1 MKFKKVLSILLV
13 AVMLLSVMPLS
24 AFATEWTDEDVDGW
38 DLQTGDILTSDVE
51 RLEGLEEYTL
61 TLPAGGYGYDFE
73 AAADS
78 DLVITEWGID
88 GFDAPSGKTLS
99 IIDNDLT
106 RYFPY
111 NANGM
116 TNRWYVIDVDHD
128 NQTITLSG
136 SDASAT
142 PAADEVSETISLAYA
157 PLFAISGTH
166 YSVSADNLV
175 GESALTINDMH
186 PMTINARKGETI
198 TKVVLTYSTGDNKNT
213 LFASAGTFD
222 GDATFSNINAQQVT
236 ISSEDNVDISA
247 VTVYFEG
254 DLNNPTVTLTGG
266 ANAKSSGGLSTQSYL
281 PGAMDTVTY
290 TALAD
295 ATFPEFETYTQNGV
309 TVERT
314 SEKVVT
320 VSGTPTA
327 NTAITVPDAES
338 SSKIVTWNASLIN
351 DYIADKVSSEERSYS
366 DTANGI
372 TLTNSEGEVDY
383 FGNSYLETYDGTT
396 LSFSTTTGKFTS
408 IEIEAN
414 NIYDGGNWTK
424 DGNILKWNGTPSESV
439 SLTGDVF
446 IMGLSSITF
455 VIEPAAPTPSAYAGY
470 VPAEADDA
478 DALAAKVVKFNGYD
492 WYMIEDNSTS
502 ETEGTVTLL
511 AADTSFG
518 ACAFDSTK
526 TSHEYSTSTI
536 KATLDAMTAEDGSF
550 AKVADAIAATD
561 LTDVNVTGAK
571 LWLLSSGEANNIP
584 VNVRMCSQASEAIVN
599 AWWLRSAD
607 SDGTIAEFVVGSNGY
622 VANGG
627 SGANVNQSLGVRP
640 ALKLD
645 LSKVEFDSETKTFA
659 LPTPPT
665 YTVTWQNADGT
676 ELETDTDVAEGT
688 VPTYDGATPTKA
700 DDAQY
705 TYTFSGWTPE
715 VSAVTGDVTYT
726 AVYSQSVR
734 QYTVTWKNYDD
745 SVIGTSTVN
754 AGQTPEFSDSIGQIK
769 AKPADENH
777 SYEFTGWTP
786 EIVAAEADAEYTA
799 TFVDVLSISNVDEW
813 NSFAASVKNGN
824 TYSGKIVRMT
834 ADVGPVTTMVAGT
847 FSGTFDGGSHTLT
860 VNISGGN
867 ASVATFEVVKDA
879 TIQNLTLAGSITSS
893 GIHSAALVKSIS
905 DSGTSCTI
913 KNVDIYAD
921 VNCAQNYIGGFIGHA
936 GTANTVNI
944 ENSIFAGSI
953 NKTGSGQGG
962 YIGGFIGW
970 SQQLTAT
977 IDNCAFTGSY
987 SNIKSFNNIG
997 FSYNA
1002 PTKITVND
1010 FYSNV
1015 SEVFGTS
1022 ANHGTRLYTPSS
1034 SYPTTVALVNHG
1046 GEKTFFHQLSDAL
1059 NAWVDG
1065 STLMLMSDVTT
1076 ANTISVGGNK
1086 TLDLNGYKLRISK
1099 NAQVISLQ
1107 EGGDLTI
1114 KSSAQ
1119 GGEVIGCNADR
1130 AVVGGKGQTLT
1141 LESGTIKTAASN
1153 AISGTNA
1160 VFNLNGGAIECTSN
1174 SSDMTVASAV
1184 YCKGNCTVN
1193 WNGTSITT
1201 NTGCG
1206 FYSKTTTDTVKIGG
1220 GSFAAT
1226 ADTLPDNAGY
1236 VLSNYNVEIQGAP
1249 VLNGKGIYLSNGRV
1263 INVTGE
1269 LTNDVPIGV
1278 VMQTPGVF
1286 TSGLQGNGGIANFA
1300 NGNGDDYGIGLDASG
1315 EAQVVRKYTV
1325 TWKLDE
1331 TTVLATDKVLEGTV
1345 PTFTGT
1351 APADYSDT
1359 YYNYSFSGWTP
1370 APVAATE
1377 DATYTAAFT
1386 ATAKTFT
1393 VFVKTLSGK
1402 TIFVHDVTGETTS
1415 AQIKDMLVQETGLP
1429 AAQQKLIFAGTE
1441 MANDKTLADYN
1452 IQKESTIH
1460 CVPVNYT
1467 VTWLNYDG
1475 SELASE
1481 PVGYGVTPEYT
1492 GETPVKPSTAQ
1503 YTYTFAGWTPEV
1515 AAVTGDVTYTATFT
1529 AVPVVNY
1536 VAEANGV
1543 KYESFDEALRA
1554 ISTVNAK
1561 GQFLANGTVR
1571 LLADCAGN
1579 GYSIASGS
1587 NLIIDFN
1594 SKTYTVDAEPL
1605 AGSTGTKTQAFQLLK
1620 NSTVIFKNGTLY
1632 SEVAK
1637 MLVQN
1642 YSDLT
1647 LEGMKLTLENP
1658 NYYPSY
1664 TLSNNNGDTMI
1675 IDSTINANSKG
1686 GF

>member
-1 MKFKKVLSILLV
+1 MKFSKKILAAVLAALMAIS
-13 AVMLLSVMPLS
+13 MMPFT
-24 AFATEWTDEDVDGW
+24 AFATEWTDQDVWGP
-38 DLQTGDILTSDVE
+38 DLQTGDILSSDVE
-51 RLEGLEEYTL
+51 EVHGLEEYTL
-61 TLPAGGYGYDFE
+61 TLQAGGYGDDFDV
-73 AAADS
+73 ADS
-78 DLVITEWGID
+78 DLVTTSWQFDWTEAPWGGNTLRI
-88 GFDAPSGKTLS
+88 FDYS
-99 IIDNDLT
+99 ND
-106 RYFPY
+106 YQVYYPY
-111 NANGM
+111 NANGT
-116 TNRWYVIDVDHD
+116 TNQWYVIDVDHD

-142 PAADEVSETISLAYA
+142 PAADEVSETISLAYG
-157 PLFAISGTH
+157 PSGAISGTH

-175 GESALTINDMH
+175 GESSLIINDMH

-198 TKVVLTYSTGDNKNT
+198 TKVVLTYRTGDDKDT
-213 LFASAGTFD
+213 LSASAGTFD

-236 ISSEDNVDISA
+236 ISSWENVDITG

-254 DLNNPTVTLTGG
+254 DLDNPTVTLTGG
-266 ANAKSSGGLSTQSYL
+266 ANTKSSGGLSTQSYL

-314 SEKVVT
+314 SNTVVT

-338 SSKIVTWNASLIN
+338 SSKIVTWNATLIN
-351 DYIADKVSSEERSYS
+351 DYIADEISDGNGYS

-372 TLTNSEGEVDY
+372 TLTTSEGAVDY

-396 LSFSTTTGKFTS
+396 LSFSTTAGKFTS

-424 DGNILKWNGTPSESV
+424 DENILKWNGTPSESV

-455 VIEPAAPTPSAYAGY
+455 VIEPA
-470 VPAEADDA
+470 PAA
-478 DALAAKVVKFNGYD
+478 
-492 WYMIEDNSTS
+492 
-502 ETEGTVTLL
+502 
-511 AADTSFG
+511 
-518 ACAFDSTK
+518 
-526 TSHEYSTSTI
+526 HTI
-536 KATLDAMTAEDGSF
+536 
-550 AKVADAIAATD
+550 IWQ
-561 LTDVNVTGAK
+561 N
-571 LWLLSSGEANNIP
+571 W
-584 VNVRMCSQASEAIVN
+584 
-599 AWWLRSAD
+599 
-607 SDGTIAEFVVGSNGY
+607 DGT
-622 VANGG
+622 
-627 SGANVNQSLGVRP
+627 
-640 ALKLD
+640 
-645 LSKVEFDSETKTFA
+645 T
-659 LPTPPT
+659 
-665 YTVTWQNADGT
+665 
-676 ELETDTDVAEGT
+676 LETDTDVEAGT
-688 VPTYDGATPTKA
+688 IPTYDGATPTKA
-700 DDAQY
+700 EDAQY
-705 TYTFSGWTPE
+705 TYEFAGWTPE
-715 VSAVTGDVTYT
+715 VTAVTGDAT
-726 AVYSQSVR
+726 
-734 QYTVTWKNYDD
+734 
-745 SVIGTSTVN
+745 
-754 AGQTPEFSDSIGQIK
+754 
-769 AKPADENH
+769 
-777 SYEFTGWTP
+777 
-786 EIVAAEADAEYTA
+786 YTA

-813 NSFAASVKNGN
+813 NSFAASVKDGN

-834 ADVGPVTTMVAGT
+834 ADVGPVTTMVGGT

-893 GIHSAALVKSIS
+893 GIHSAALVKSFS
-905 DSGTSCTI
+905 ESGTSCTI

-953 NKTGSGQGG
+953 NKTGSEQGG

-1046 GEKTFFHQLSDAL
+1046 GEKTFFNQLSDAL

-1076 ANTISVGGNK
+1076 ASTISVGGNK
-1086 TLDLNGYKLRISK
+1086 TLDLNGYKLRISR
-1099 NAQVISLQ
+1099 NDQVISVQ

-1153 AISGTNA
+1153 CISGTDA

-1206 FYSKTTTDTVKIGG
+1206 FYSNKTTDTVKIGG

-1236 VLSNYNVEIQGAP
+1236 VLRNCNVEIQGAP

-1331 TTVLATDKVLEGTV
+1331 TTVLGTDKVMKGTV

-1351 APADYSDT
+1351 DPADYSDT
-1359 YYNYSFSGWTP
+1359 YYNYTFAGWTP
-1370 APVAATE
+1370 EVSAVTG
-1377 DATYTAAFT
+1377 DATYTAQYT
-1386 ATAKTFT
+1386 AQAKTFT
-1393 VFVKTLSGK
+1393 IFAKKLTGG
-1402 TIFVHDVTGETTS
+1402 TITVSNVTGLTTV
-1415 AQIKDMLVQETGLP
+1415 AQLKDLLVTETGVP
-1429 AAQQKLIFAGTE
+1429 ASAMRLIFAGKQLE
-1441 MANDKTLADYN
+1441 DDKTLSEYN
-1452 IQKESTIH
+1452 IQKESTLHLVIRT
-1460 CVPVNYT
+1460 YT
-1467 VTWLNYDG
+1467 ITWKSDEATIIDTTNVAY
-1475 SELASE
+1475 
-1481 PVGYGVTPEYT
+1481 
-1492 GETPVKPSTAQ
+1492 GETPAHAAPADYEDED

-1515 AAVTGDVTYTATFT
+1515 TAVTGEATYVAQYTATPKAATTVSFT
-1529 AVPVVNY
+1529 KVTDASQITAENIGTCTAEDAKAWALANWDDVHDDNYDVSLVFYSNTGELIVVAVYCYMDEDNFSDNFDDTIITNYTISDLQQWFVGYGAPIFICPAAAPAPTEPNNGASITVAETISENFYLDDEFYGEDSFITVNY
-1536 VAEANGV
+1536 NHNSNVSETDDFRTDVVAMNSLPELDDSTSEYNGARKFSVVQAPAQATEGITINVYPTQADAEAGTNAIDTINYSVYTYCRQIITGDYAENL
-1543 KYESFDEALRA
+1543 KDLARATLDYAAAAQDYFDYNTENMATKDATGGFYNNVAGADL
-1554 ISTVNAK
+1554 STV
-1561 GQFLANGTVR
+1561 
-1571 LLADCAGN
+1571 AGV
-1579 GYSIASGS
+1579 SAAPSCITKASVVV
-1587 NLIIDFN
+1587 
-1594 SKTYTVDAEPL
+1594 K
-1605 AGSTGTKTQAFQLLK
+1605 
-1620 NSTVIFKNGTLY
+1620 
-1632 SEVAK
+1632 
-1637 MLVQN
+1637 
-1642 YSDLT
+1642 SDLEINLFSLTPIEVTGASMDATKGKDRFAATSYQSGDYYVVHIAGIEPANMDNTITVNTSEGDIVMTANAIIKLMLNSNDAKLVT
-1647 LEGMKLTLENP
+1647 LAKAMYLYGAAA
-1658 NYYPSY
+1658 
-1664 TLSNNNGDTMI
+1664 
-1675 IDSTINANSKG
+1675 NAY
-1686 GF
+1686 FD

>member
-1 MKFKKVLSILLV
+1 MQMKKVLSILLV
-13 AVMLLSVMPLS
+13 AVMLISVIPFT
-24 AFATEWTDEDVDGW
+24 AFAATTVTWTSSQ
-38 DLQTGDILTSDVE
+38 L
-51 RLEGLEEYTL
+51 
-61 TLPAGGYGYDFE
+61 
-73 AAADS
+73 
-78 DLVITEWGID
+78 
-88 GFDAPSGKTLS
+88 
-99 IIDNDLT
+99 NDLT
-106 RYFPY
+106 IYTVH
-111 NANGM
+111 GE
-116 TNRWYVIDVDHD
+116 DLVDG
-128 NQTITLSG
+128 NSI
-136 SDASAT
+136 
-142 PAADEVSETISLAYA
+142 
-157 PLFAISGTH
+157 
-166 YSVSADNLV
+166 
-175 GESALTINDMH
+175 
-186 PMTINARKGETI
+186 
-198 TKVVLTYSTGDNKNT
+198 GD
-213 LFASAGTFD
+213 
-222 GDATFSNINAQQVT
+222 I
-236 ISSEDNVDISA
+236 
-247 VTVYFEG
+247 
-254 DLNNPTVTLTGG
+254 TVTP
-266 ANAKSSGGLSTQSYL
+266 SG
-281 PGAMDTVTY
+281 
-290 TALAD
+290 
-295 ATFPEFETYTQNGV
+295 E
-309 TVERT
+309 
-314 SEKVVT
+314 VV
-320 VSGTPTA
+320 
-327 NTAITVPDAES
+327 
-338 SSKIVTWNASLIN
+338 W
-351 DYIADKVSSEERSYS
+351 S
-366 DTANGI
+366 DT
-372 TLTNSEGEVDY
+372 
-383 FGNSYLETYDGTT
+383 LE
-396 LSFSTTTGKFTS
+396 LS
-408 IEIEAN
+408 I
-414 NIYDGGNWTK
+414 
-424 DGNILKWNGTPSESV
+424 
-439 SLTGDVF
+439 
-446 IMGLSSITF
+446 
-455 VIEPAAPTPSAYAGY
+455 
-470 VPAEADDA
+470 
-478 DALAAKVVKFNGYD
+478 
-492 WYMIEDNSTS
+492 
-502 ETEGTVTLL
+502 
-511 AADTSFG
+511 
-518 ACAFDSTK
+518 
-526 TSHEYSTSTI
+526 
-536 KATLDAMTAEDGSF
+536 EDGSF
-550 AKVADAIAATD
+550 IFTSSGDDISSIVISADIFKKAE
-561 LTDVNVTGAK
+561 N
-571 LWLLSSGEANNIP
+571 LSSGWSVS
-584 VNVRMCSQASEAIVN
+584 VNTLSWSGTPAKSVTLSGEVHIWDISQVVFTLGESASA
-599 AWWLRSAD
+599 
-607 SDGTIAEFVVGSNGY
+607 
-622 VANGG
+622 
-627 SGANVNQSLGVRP
+627 
-640 ALKLD
+640 
-645 LSKVEFDSETKTFA
+645 
-659 LPTPPT
+659 T
-665 YTVTWQNADGT
+665 YTVTWQNEDGT

-700 DDAQY
+700 TDEKYMYFFSGWSPEVTAVTGDITYTAQFDKQVVGLYLQEGDVLDKDETIRFPIMTRGNEFSGHVLKVYLDGELVKSVEVQGASSIEPDRYYTTTQKCIVSQFSKGSQWPTIRNTIYLTSLHTVTWQNEDGTVLETDTDVEAGTTPTYNGETPTKAATVQY
-705 TYTFSGWTPE
+705 TYAFTGWTPE
-715 VSAVTGDVTYT
+715 VSAVTGDVIYT

-813 NSFAASVKNGN
+813 NSFAASVKGGN

-893 GIHSAALVKSIS
+893 GIHSAAIVKSIS

-921 VNCAQNYIGGFIGHA
+921 VNCSNNYLGGFIGHA

-977 IDNCAFTGSY
+977 INNCAFTGSY

-1076 ANTISVGGNK
+1076 ENTISVGGNK
-1086 TLDLNGYKLRISK
+1086 TLDLNGYKLRISR
-1099 NAQVISLQ
+1099 NNQVISLQ

-1300 NGNGDDYGIGLDASG
+1300 YGNGDDYGIGLDASG

-1325 TWKLDE
+1325 TWKFDE
-1331 TTVLATDKVLEGTV
+1331 TTVLATDKVLEDTV

-1359 YYNYSFSGWTP
+1359 YYNYTFTGWTP
-1370 APVAATE
+1370 APVAATA

-1393 VFVKTLSGK
+1393 VFVKTLTGK
-1402 TIFVHDVTGETTS
+1402 TISVQDVTGETTV
-1415 AQIKDMLVQETGLP
+1415 AQIKDMLVEETGLP
-1429 AAQQKLIFAGTE
+1429 AALQKLIFAGTE
-1441 MANDKTLADYN
+1441 MENAQTLADCN
-1452 IQKESTIH
+1452 VQKESTIH
-1460 CVPVNYT
+1460 LSVNANNGSSLTLDDVIALNAYLDIDAFKLDAT
-1467 VTWLNYDG
+1467 KAYVKLNYNQNADISKTKDFEDVIIPVSEATKYIKEGDPFSGTYKFSFRMAPAQYAEDITISLYADG
-1475 SELASE
+1475 EAQTPVFTTTTSIKTKCEQFIANGGALGALCEAVADYCQAAQFYFDYDAPATAS
-1481 PVGYGVTPEYT
+1481 YYNDGVTSLEAGDMEVPTASVGISAT
-1492 GETPVKPSTAQ
+1492 GYS
-1503 YTYTFAGWTPEV
+1503 
-1515 AAVTGDVTYTATFT
+1515 FT
-1529 AVPVVNY
+1529 IVSGL
-1536 VAEANGV
+1536 EANVFFSGSLKV
-1543 KYESFDEALRA
+1543 KKVSIDSSKGKGLVSAKVT
-1554 ISTVNAK
+1554 SKQGNACINIK
-1561 GQFLANGTVR
+1561 G
-1571 LLADCAGN
+1571 
-1579 GYSIASGS
+1579 IASGNLDNLVTVTTNTGSISLAATNIAKAIVASS
-1587 NLIIDFN
+1587 NNIDFVN
-1594 SKTYTVDAEPL
+1594 L
-1605 AGSTGTKTQAFQLLK
+1605 ARALY
-1620 NSTVIFKNGTLY
+1620 LY
-1632 SEVAK
+1632 S
-1637 MLVQN
+1637 VQA
-1642 YSDLT
+1642 S
-1647 LEGMKLTLENP
+1647 
-1658 NYYPSY
+1658 SY
-1664 TLSNNNGDTMI
+1664 FGC
-1675 IDSTINANSKG
+1675 
-1686 GF
+1686 